1 MKVTARLGPKG
12 PPPPGERLFLDDM
25 DRTGEDFSGRRL
37 HTLSTA
43 NSTFRNC
50 RFERMRVEVAS
61 LGVRSYPSW
70 FVECSFDGSRMKLI
84 GSSARFERCTFRDV
98 DIRKWVTYS
107 TEIVDCVF
115 SGKLRDAVFHG
126 TVIDDELRRK
136 LGRERNEFHGNDF
149 TGCTVLDVAFRT
161 GIDLT
166 HQRFPV
172 DDDLV
177 YLPDAAATLAAVV
190 DEVATWPAGDPRDF
204 ANDLLESLG
213 KDARRGQR
221 QLLIR
226 ESNWVKRGL
235 REDAY
240 RRVFAL
246 LRAAR

>member
-1 MKVTARLGPKG
+1 MEVTARLGPKG
-12 PPPPGERLFLDDM
+12 PPPPGERLYLSDVEL
-25 DRTGEDFSGRRL
+25 TGEDFSGRRL

-50 RFERMRVEVAS
+50 RFEQMRVEVAS
-61 LGVRSYPSW
+61 FGVGGFPSW
-70 FVECSFDGSRMKLI
+70 FVECSFDGSRMWIL

-98 DIRKWVTYS
+98 DVRKWVTD
-107 TEIVDCVF
+107 TAEMVDCVF
-115 SGKLRDAVFHG
+115 SGKLRDVVFLG
-126 TVIDDELRRK
+126 TVSEEELRRV

-149 TGCTVLDVAFRT
+149 TGCTVFDVAFRT

-166 HQRFPV
+166 RQRFPA

-177 YLPDAAATLAAVV
+177 YLADAAATLATVA

-213 KDARRGQR
+213 KDVKRGQR
-221 QLLIR
+221 QLLTR
-226 ESNWVKRGL
+226 ESNWVRRGL

-240 RRVFAL
+240 RRVFAR
-246 LRAAR
+246 LRATR